1 MVIRKIASI
10 TLAVAFILLSVTG
23 LQLSLGPKP
32 AKNPVQIEQQQ
43 QVPVKQEKSFYP
55 KELHEWAGY
64 AFIAAGTVHLVL
76 NARPLMNYLK
86 IK

>member
-10 TLAVAFILLSVTG
+10 TLAVAFILLSITG

-32 AKNPVQIEQQQ
+32 AKNPIQIEQQQ
-43 QVPVKQEKSFYP
+43 APVKQEKSFYP

-64 AFIAAGTVHLVL
+64 AFIAAGTVHLAL
-76 NARPLMNYLK
+76 NAKPLMNYLK